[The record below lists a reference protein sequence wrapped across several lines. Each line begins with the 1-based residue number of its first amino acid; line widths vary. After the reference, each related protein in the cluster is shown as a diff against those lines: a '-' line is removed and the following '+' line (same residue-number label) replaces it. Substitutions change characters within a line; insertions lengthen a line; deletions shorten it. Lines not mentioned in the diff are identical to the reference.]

1 MPFPEWLVPG
11 TLNTSH
17 ILVYAYYSE
26 RVYNSRNF
34 TPHKHAGV
42 AFETLLL
49 RTQPLLA
56 CYLCLIDK
64 SRNTSMIS
72 KECSHFGTEPVFS
85 IYLRTF
91 VTLSREEGRLQTT
104 CVEVYLHFHF
114 FPTQCTSTFYEPFK
128 KGLWSITIFW
138 NGDNNNTRIAIFPA
152 SFWIAVYGH
161 FLVIFTYFIHLLR
174 AELSKKTLKVAL

>member
-1 MPFPEWLVPG
+1 MPFPKWLVPG

-17 ILVYAYYSE
+17 IVYAYYSE

-64 SRNTSMIS
+64 SRKTSMIS

-91 VTLSREEGRLQTT
+91 VTLNREEGRL

-114 FPTQCTSTFYEPFK
+114 FPLGAPQ
-128 KGLWSITIFW
+128 
-138 NGDNNNTRIAIFPA
+138 
-152 SFWIAVYGH
+152 H
-161 FLVIFTYFIHLLR
+161 FMNP
-174 AELSKKTLKVAL
+174 LKMDYDL